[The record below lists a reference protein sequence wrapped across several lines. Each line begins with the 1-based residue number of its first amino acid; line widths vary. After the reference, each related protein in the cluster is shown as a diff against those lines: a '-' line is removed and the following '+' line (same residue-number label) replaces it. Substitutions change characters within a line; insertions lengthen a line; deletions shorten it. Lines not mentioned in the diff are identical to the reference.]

1 MIGAGNGGGRDGG
14 SRDGGGRDG
23 GRDGGGYGGGG
34 YGGGGGGYGGGSG
47 GSGGGGG
54 GSRFSRRKKFCR
66 FTADNVESI
75 DYKDLATLKGYV
87 TETGKIV
94 PSRITG
100 TKSFYQ
106 RQLATAIKRA
116 RFLSLLPYTDQH

>member
-1 MIGAGNGGGRDGG
+1 MAM
-14 SRDGGGRDG
+14 SRDRS
-23 GRDGGGYGGGG
+23 
-34 YGGGGGGYGGGSG
+34 GGGSG
-47 GSGGGGG
+47 GMGGGDRNGGGRGYRGGPGGGSGGG
-54 GSRFSRRKKFCR
+54 RFSRRKKFCR
-66 FTADNVESI
+66 FTAEGIKYI

-106 RQLATAIKRA
+106 RQLAVAIKRA
-116 RFLSLLPYTDQH
+116 RFLALLPYTDQH